1 MKRKE
6 KKTKLQQPQP
16 PEIDRLSETC
26 ALGGMIKNSS
36 YVNIKQAAAQ
46 GSDGENAGRVEF
58 YLIIGHFGTEKRGS
72 GANKE
77 KC

>member
-1 MKRKE
+1 MEGKE
-6 KKTKLQQPQP
+6 KKKPKLQQPQP

-46 GSDGENAGRVEF
+46 GSDGENAGTVEF
-58 YLIIGHFGTEKRGS
+58 YLIIGHFRTDKKTGLRR
-72 GANKE
+72 
-77 KC
+77 